1 MTKRILAI
9 IACLAMILATSCSSD
24 APQLLAF
31 IDPNQSDKLDFDGQK
46 FYFFTDWEETY
57 HIMEDYSFTPTLMLE
72 LKDKRFDEAETELN
86 IDIIFT
92 REDPIL
98 QLSTGYGTYELMDS
112 DLNRIYDYYKSGIL
126 APIEEVST
134 IDMSSGKWGNEN
146 FLKYGNFNGKQYGI
160 FPWHWNHPEVTGA
173 MMFNG
178 ELLRSFGGTI
188 PYEFQEKGI
197 WNWETF
203 ENEIRSYPKERGSTP
218 LKAIHVQEFEVLGLA
233 ALHSNNLRTIEGNE
247 EEGYTFGLNNNEA
260 YETLDWLNSL
270 YNDGLIEKA
279 SVGTFT
285 VSNECVYYIG
295 DSYLGLSTNM
305 TTETQYAPLVMKEY
319 GFITFPHGPNGTEKN
334 VGAYTYEIRRL
345 MALSDKANMEVDDI
359 GRIANYL
366 FEPVEGYT
374 DSMWKTELRDYTF
387 HSEECYENYLML
399 IENPEYNFG
408 VQLANSKDKV
418 YSAISNS
425 ITGIDTASVALDRIS
440 DTINNIAENLAL
452 GN

>member
-1 MTKRILAI
+1 MTKRILAAI
-9 IACLAMILATSCSSD
+9 ICFTMILAASCSSA
-24 APQLLAF
+24 APQLLEF
-31 IDPNQSDKLDFDGQK
+31 IDPNPSDKLDFGGQK

-57 HIMEDYSFTPTLMLE
+57 HIPADYTFSPTLMLE

-112 DLNRIYDYYKSGIL
+112 DLNRIYDYYKAGIL

-146 FLKYGNFNGKQYGI
+146 FLKYGVFNGKLYGI

-178 ELLRSFGGTI
+178 ELLKAIGGTS

-203 ENEIRSYPKERGSTP
+203 ETAIRSYPKEHGNTP

-247 EEGYTFGLNNNEA
+247 EDGYTFGLNNNEA

-270 YNDGLIEKA
+270 YNDGLIDKGSIE
-279 SVGTFT
+279 TFT
-285 VSNECVYYIG
+285 LADECVYYIG
-295 DSYLGLSTNM
+295 DSYLGLSNNAMSDTAF
-305 TTETQYAPLVMKEY
+305 APLTMNEY

-345 MALSDKANMEVDDI
+345 MALSDKANMELDDI

-374 DSMWKTELRDYTF
+374 DSMWKTELKEFTF
-387 HSEECYENYLML
+387 HSEECYENYLMI

-408 VQLANSKDKV
+408 AQLATSKDSLYKV
-418 YSAISNS
+418 LTNS
-425 ITGIDTASVALDRIS
+425 ITGTDSAKTALDKIS
-440 DTINNIAENLAL
+440 SAINNIAENLAL